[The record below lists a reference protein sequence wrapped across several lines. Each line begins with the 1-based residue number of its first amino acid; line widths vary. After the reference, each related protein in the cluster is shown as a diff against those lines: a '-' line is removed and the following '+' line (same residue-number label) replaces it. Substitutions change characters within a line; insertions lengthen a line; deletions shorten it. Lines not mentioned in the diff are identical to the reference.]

1 MCRGRSIFR
10 AALLAAVLLTFLL
23 PVTAWAEEG
32 PQFQFVLSVDGET
45 EEQVQPGDTV
55 TAALHLER
63 TDSDGGFAMY
73 AMQDEV
79 VYDPAF
85 LQLLPENIMTADG
98 VRTAD
103 VAAADGCRAC
113 YFSFVAFDGAA
124 NWEADTV
131 VALFQFKVVG
141 EDGASTLRSRNFLV
155 SREDGRERYA
165 ASSATRRWWSATSA
179 S

>member
-85 LQLLPENIMTADG
+85 L
-98 VRTAD
+98 
-103 VAAADGCRAC
+103 
-113 YFSFVAFDGAA
+113 
-124 NWEADTV
+124 
-131 VALFQFKVVG
+131 
-141 EDGASTLRSRNFLV
+141 
-155 SREDGRERYA
+155 
-165 ASSATRRWWSATSA
+165 
-179 S
+179 

>member
-63 TDSDGGFAMY
+63 TDSDGRFAM
-73 AMQDEV
+73 
-79 VYDPAF
+79 
-85 LQLLPENIMTADG
+85 LLC
-98 VRTAD
+98 RTRWSMIPRSCSS
-103 VAAADGCRAC
+103 CRR
-113 YFSFVAFDGAA
+113 
-124 NWEADTV
+124 TP
-131 VALFQFKVVG
+131 
-141 EDGASTLRSRNFLV
+141 
-155 SREDGRERYA
+155 
-165 ASSATRRWWSATSA
+165 
-179 S
+179 